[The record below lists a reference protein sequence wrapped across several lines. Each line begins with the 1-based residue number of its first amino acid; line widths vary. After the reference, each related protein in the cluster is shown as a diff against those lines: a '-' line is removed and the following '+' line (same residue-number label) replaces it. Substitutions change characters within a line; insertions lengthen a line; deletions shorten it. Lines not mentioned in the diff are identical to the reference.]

1 MSASPGIG
9 RARTRVIASGR
20 WALPLLVVTAV
31 GLVAGG
37 CGSDGPDAGA
47 VDGTGDGAAV
57 ELSAAGQRGED
68 VYRTSGCAGCH
79 GSSGEGAVGPPLV
92 GLYGSDVELEDG
104 TTVVADDAY
113 LTRAITEPSAE
124 VVADA
129 RVPMPKNALDDEEVA
144 DVVAYIRD
152 LSGSPTSDGGDA
164 AAEPDPTTNGGL
176 AGVIRDPAPMVDA
189 NSIPSLT
196 EPGSD
201 ITFQAAP
208 GEFQLVFFGY
218 THCPDVCPATLAD
231 LTVAMRKLPEA
242 DAAKVDTVMVTVD
255 PDRDL
260 DVLAEYVQ
268 SFLPEGQAGGTA
280 DPARLQAVADAF
292 GVTYDVTTNDD
303 GEVDV
308 IHSGFVYVIDDQ
320 GRLVLSWPFG
330 TTSDAMASDLAILLE
345 SGPTTTESG

>member
-1 MSASPGIG
+1 MSAFPGIG
-9 RARTRVIASGR
+9 RARSHVIASGR
-20 WALPLLVVTAV
+20 WAVPLLVVAAV
-31 GLVAGG
+31 GLVASG
-37 CGSDGPDAGA
+37 CAPDGPD
-47 VDGTGDGAAV
+47 DGSGDGSGDGAAV
-57 ELSAAGQRGED
+57 ELSAAGQRGAD
-68 VYRTSGCAGCH
+68 VYRTNGCAGCH
-79 GSSGEGAVGPPLV
+79 GSSGEGAAGPPMV

-113 LTRAITEPSAE
+113 LTRAITDPGAD

-129 RVPMPKNALDDEEVA
+129 RVQMPKNQLNDDQVA

-152 LSGSPTSDGGDA
+152 LSGSPTSDGGEA
-164 AAEPDPTTNGGL
+164 AADPGTDGGL
-176 AGVIRDPAPMVDA
+176 SGVIRDPAPMVDA
-189 NSIPSLT
+189 NTIPSLT
-196 EPGSD
+196 DPGSD
-201 ITFQAAP
+201 IAFQAAP

-218 THCPDVCPATLAD
+218 TNCPDVCPTTLAD
-231 LTVAMRKLPEA
+231 LTVAMRKLPES

-303 GEVDV
+303 GEVEV
-308 IHSGFVYVIDDQ
+308 IHSGFVYVVDDQ

-330 TTSDAMASDLAILLE
+330 TTSDAMAGDLATLLE
-345 SGPTTTESG
+345 SDPATTEAG